1 LNPRLVLLIVPSR
14 VMISK
19 YRPKI
24 ISGEIFGTSLTL
36 SLKQCIRNSVV
47 ITGPLILYLLPSTKG
62 TIWKFFGTFLNLSLK
77 LMQWYV
83 TSVSRGSLY
92 EKVGNKCM
100 KILKFWRTELS
111 YAENKNRGKKM
122 LRLGMDTFPSLN
134 DIMKIRCNKCTR
146 SKQGYDF

>member
-1 LNPRLVLLIVPSR
+1 MKYKCYLMVYREFSGRNRSVDF
-14 VMISK
+14 IS
-19 YRPKI
+19 
-24 ISGEIFGTSLTL
+24 TSV
-36 SLKQCIRNSVV
+36 NE
-47 ITGPLILYLLPSTKG
+47 GYYMN
-62 TIWKFFGTFLNLSLK
+62 FFLTFLNLSLK

-122 LRLGMDTFPSLN
+122 LRLGMDTCPSLN

-146 SKQGYDF
+146 SEQGYDF

>member
-47 ITGPLILYLLPSTKG
+47 VTGPLILYLLPSTKG
-62 TIWKFFGTFLNLSLK
+62 TIWNLFGTFLNLSLK

-122 LRLGMDTFPSLN
+122 LRLGMDTCPSLN

-146 SKQGYDF
+146 SEQGYDF

>member
-1 LNPRLVLLIVPSR
+1 LNPRLVSLIVPSR

-47 ITGPLILYLLPSTKG
+47 VTGPLILYLLPSTKG
-62 TIWKFFGTFLNLSLK
+62 TIWKCFGTFLNLSLK

-83 TSVSRGSLY
+83 TSVIRGSLY
-92 EKVGNKCM
+92 ETFGKKCM

-111 YAENKNRGKKM
+111 YAQNKNKGKKM
-122 LRLGMDTFPSLN
+122 LLLGMDTCPSLN
-134 DIMKIRCNKCTR
+134 DIMEIRCNKCTR
-146 SKQGYDF
+146 SEQGYDF